1 MRDEHLI
8 QKWAPILG
16 EVKER
21 DAELGSATHG
31 AFLFHQW
38 AASRLPRNVRA
49 HYGEFFVLGAHHLLA
64 VHFSVLSGVRKLLY
78 RKPDPSVFPVCRGC
92 KCKPEDA
99 TADRK
104 PKPSVIRDCLLIE
117 QFNCV
122 YKGISSKSIAEW
134 YFGLFVPDAINVRA
148 FFRAAAPADPLI
160 REVRSQILLQQGEG
174 LKLEEV
180 ALRGK
185 RGRSRK
191 SLRDA
196 FAVTAMLAVH
206 EWLDIK
212 LVEGTNKD
220 CTDDCAAF
228 VASRFGIAAK
238 LSGGVGM
245 MSLQK
250 CARTTGSTSRPHF
263 NLAYFLR
270 TRRQ

>member
-1 MRDEHLI
+1 MR
-8 QKWAPILG
+8 KWALILG
-16 EVKER
+16 EVQER
-21 DAELGSATHG
+21 DADLGSATHG

-49 HYGEFFVLGAHHLLA
+49 YYGEFFVLGAHHLLA
-64 VHFSVLSGVRKLLY
+64 DHFSVLSGVRKLFY
-78 RKPDPSVFPVCRGC
+78 RKPEPSVFPESLCRGC

-104 PKPSVIRDCLLIE
+104 PKPSVIRDCLLID
-117 QFNCV
+117 QFHCA
-122 YKGISSKSIAEW
+122 YRGISSESIAEW

-160 REVRSQILLQQGEG
+160 REARGQILLHQGEE

-196 FAVTAMLAVH
+196 FAVAAMLAVH
-206 EWLDIK
+206 EWLGIK
-212 LVEGTNKD
+212 LVDGIDKD

-238 LSGGVGM
+238 TLRRRWNDVASEVRKNNRFHK
-245 MSLQK
+245 SVPLQ
-250 CARTTGSTSRPHF
+250 SRLF
-263 NLAYFLR
+263 SAD
-270 TRRQ
+270 